1 MEKILHLKSKTNNSE
16 LFVEKEMVN
25 SSKTNFPH
33 NNLVFKLKNERKNL
47 KDRFNLAYNIILN
60 GQISDEFVVEEG
72 DVNYLT
78 NFLKNKEKE
87 KELLIKQ
94 YNTKDRYIQDMLKFD
109 IKSFLNKWFGQ
120 RKSNIVKENNSSFNI
135 DELKKLEL
143 ERYQKLGVNP
153 EKIIFTDVPNFVW
166 SFTKNKIVDYK
177 DIVNLVE
184 VDGGLKLNNEN
195 VKIFKVETYNFE
207 GLMQN
212 LDRINQ
218 DGIIVYPHTGYW
230 LGVSEYVTTT
240 DFQFTFK
247 PKTK

>member
-184 VDGGLKLNNEN
+184 VDRGLKLN
-195 VKIFKVETYNFE
+195 
-207 GLMQN
+207 
-212 LDRINQ
+212 
-218 DGIIVYPHTGYW
+218 
-230 LGVSEYVTTT
+230 

-247 PKTK
+247 PKSQ

>member
-120 RKSNIVKENNSSFNI
+120 RKSNIVKENNSSLSIN
-135 DELKKLEL
+135 ELKKLEL

-177 DIVNLVE
+177 DIINLVE

-195 VKIFKVETYNFE
+195 VKIFKVETYNLE

-212 LDRINQ
+212 LDRINEE
-218 DGIIVYPHTGYW
+218 GIIVYPHSYL
-230 LGVSEYVTTT
+230 LGVSVTT